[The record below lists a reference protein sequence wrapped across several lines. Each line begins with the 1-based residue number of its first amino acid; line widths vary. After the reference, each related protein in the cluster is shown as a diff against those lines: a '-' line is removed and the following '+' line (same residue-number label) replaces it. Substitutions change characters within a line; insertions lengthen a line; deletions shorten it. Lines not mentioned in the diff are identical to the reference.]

1 MTNFNGKLTM
11 AKGRKRPTNPTV
23 VRSEKKIAG
32 SEQLRLVALERNASE
47 DELTLESA
55 RMKASQR
62 ERGSEEPKE

>member
-1 MTNFNGKLTM
+1 MTNYNGKLTM

-32 SEQLRLVALERNASE
+32 REQRLVALERNASE

-55 RMKASQR
+55 RMKTSQR